1 MNRKSVGVFDLT
13 MNKILFVCVHNSGR
27 SQMAEAFFNRYAGP
41 QARASSAGT
50 LPASDLNHTVME
62 AMKEMGMDISQQRP
76 KPLTTEMVQ
85 NADRV
90 ITMGCGV
97 EEACP
102 VVFVPVEDWQ
112 LEDPEGKPIQKV
124 REIRDEIEAKVKKL
138 VEEIRQE

>member
-1 MNRKSVGVFDLT
+1 
-13 MNKILFVCVHNSGR
+13 
-27 SQMAEAFFNRYAGP
+27 
-41 QARASSAGT
+41 
-50 LPASDLNHTVME
+50 VME
-62 AMKEMGMDISQQRP
+62 AMKERGIDISQRRP
-76 KPLTTEMVQ
+76 KLLTTEMVQ